1 MHNNVFVFQIASHT
15 RLRFVFEVMLFLA
28 NFTFSTTAPNKH
40 PAAPSKHPAAP
51 ESSCLFLVFLRY
63 TGKPLSGNWCC
74 KPKSTE
80 KSSSCKFCKD
90 LFSESVRRREAG
102 DGLAAVCE
110 WCASAQRKLNWRNDM
125 LLSKPDGSRREDRIC
140 QVVELSKSLRQA
152 KRRRR

>member
-1 MHNNVFVFQIASHT
+1 
-15 RLRFVFEVMLFLA
+15 
-28 NFTFSTTAPNKH
+28 
-40 PAAPSKHPAAP
+40 
-51 ESSCLFLVFLRY
+51 
-63 TGKPLSGNWCC
+63 LSGNWCC